1 MIESKYLKDDMHNIQ
16 QLLAIPGLKNFETE
30 NIGKMLRLSKIRKY
44 EDGEPIIKEGD
55 LEASTKPSSPTAS

>member
-16 QLLAIPGLKNFETE
+16 QLFSIPGLKNFEIE
-30 NIGKMLRLSKIRKY
+30 SLGKMLRLSKIRQY

-55 LEASTKPSSPTAS
+55 MDLWL